1 MKGHL
6 VWIVV
11 WTAVIFAGYLLT
23 DRLTAPPP
31 VVRSIAQGQ
40 QEIVVPVSR
49 DGHYYLDGAVN
60 GVPLRFI
67 VDTGASY
74 VSVGAGFA
82 LKAGLRDGIP
92 SYFTT
97 ANGPVEGRVVKNQS
111 VRANAFEISGLSV
124 AVMPGQAGEGL
135 LGQNFLRHF
144 EVSQSAATL
153 RLRMRGDSPN

>member
-1 MKGHL
+1 VKGHL
-6 VWIVV
+6 VWAVV
-11 WTAVIFAGYLLT
+11 WAGMIYAGYLLT
-23 DRLTAPPP
+23 DHLAAPPP
-31 VVRSIAQGQ
+31 VVRSVVQGQ

-82 LKAGLRDGIP
+82 RKAGLRDGIP

-97 ANGPVEGRVVKNQS
+97 ANGPAEGRVVKNQS
-111 VRANAFEISGLSV
+111 VRAESFEISGLSV

-153 RLRMRGDSPN
+153 RLRMRGDGHD